1 MFLRSNHHP
10 NHGTGVI
17 FIDIKWSSGI
27 QAKTLQGDALCLMIT
42 GDEMDSSEA
51 GEWTEQISRVSQAGL
66 FGAKLNQ
73 IYILPLE
80 GQPGLPILILA
91 GCGNGLAGTDELRH
105 LAAQVARAAHRL
117 NAVRLII
124 QVPDNLSKQTA
135 VRPQEA
141 GQALTEGLILGAYRR
156 THYKREQPVYTGIE
170 SVVFH
175 LDRQAEAAESLEW
188 SQGIRQGQ
196 AFGEATNLARN
207 LTNLPGN
214 LLTPSALAMAAIE
227 VAERHGFPAEVLD
240 EQEIAQKG
248 MGGLLA
254 VGKGSVHPPRMIV
267 VRYQGT
273 SQWENVTAIVGKGIT
288 FDSGGISL
296 KRAPGMENMISDM
309 GGAAAVLGVMEALG
323 TLRPRINVVMLI
335 PSAENMPAANAFKPG
350 DIVTTLSGRTIE
362 ILNTDAEGRVV
373 LADALTY
380 SLEWG
385 AERII
390 DVATLTGAVLSVLGD
405 IATGA
410 VTNNEVMMEA
420 LQAASIRAGEKIW
433 QLPVFPEFRE
443 MLSSEVADIR
453 NAAGRYGGASTAG
466 LFIGEFAEGRPW
478 VHLDIAGTAFLSKE
492 RGVNPKGATG
502 VMVRTLLQYLLH
514 LNADDEAGADDTL
527 QS

>member
-1 MFLRSNHHP
+1 M
-10 NHGTGVI
+10 HGTGVV
-17 FIDIKWSSGI
+17 FIDIQWSSGSR
-27 QAKTLQGDALCLMIT
+27 AKALQGDALCLIIAENEIES
-42 GDEMDSSEA
+42 GEA
-51 GEWTEQISRVSQAGL
+51 GEWSEPINRLSKAGL

-73 IYILPLE
+73 IYVLPLE
-80 GQPGLPILILA
+80 GQPELPVAILA
-91 GCGNGLAGTDELRH
+91 GCGKGLAGTEELR
-105 LAAQVARAAHRL
+105 LIAAQAARAALRL
-117 NAVRLII
+117 QAVRLII
-124 QVPDNLSKQTA
+124 QVPDHLGKLTAAGSK
-135 VRPQEA
+135 EA
-141 GQALTEGLILGAYRR
+141 AQALTEGLILGAYRR
-156 THYKREQPVYTGIE
+156 THYKREQPLYTGLE
-170 SVVFH
+170 SAVFH
-175 LDRQAEAAESLEW
+175 LDRKAEAAESLEW
-188 SQGIRQGQ
+188 CLGIRQGK

-240 EQEIAQKG
+240 EQEIEQKG
-248 MGGLLA
+248 MGGLQA

-267 VRYQGT
+267 IRYQGT

-288 FDSGGISL
+288 FDTGGISL
-296 KRAPGMENMISDM
+296 KRAPGMEDMISDM

-323 TLRPRINVVMLI
+323 TLRPQINVVMLI

-410 VTNNEVMMEA
+410 VTNNEAIMEA
-420 LQAASIRAGEKIW
+420 FQTASIRAGEKIW
-433 QLPVFPEFRE
+433 RLPVYPEFRE

-478 VHLDIAGTAFLSKE
+478 IHLDIAGTAFLSKE

-514 LNADDEAGADDTL
+514 LNADDEARAADSL